1 MDTNTRIENIRTLI
15 ANTTNPEDKATL
27 IDILSALGDL
37 IDGNKCWDISDL
49 VGSTGDRCDEIFE
62 IGSACLR
69 VTKSMPSSR

>member
-37 IDGNKCWDISDL
+37 LDGQKSWDLPDMIGASK
-49 VGSTGDRCDEIFE
+49 SRCDEIFE
-62 IGSACLR
+62 IGSACLH
-69 VTKSMPSSR
+69 VTLSR